1 MNIFHLFLGHP
12 KQPKLPLVR
21 LRIFYPQIFEPF
33 SVHRF
38 GHRFVSKI
46 ANNKD
51 IILFSRKKVEKTKA
65 VGIDHEVL
73 ATILRQEGIEKKR
86 VEDLVKK
93 YFEQTEEDK
102 RLLVLSEIGVSSAV
116 QEYVDKEVK
125 EAMRILV
132 EHQMGKTK
140 IYLKENV
147 RNITEIEKELAKF
160 REERKKNSQNETTEF
175 QVVLKT
181 THVSNR
187 STNNESDDELFEDE
201 TVEINTSKRGR
212 GRGRGSRGT
221 RGARGNSSTARNTSA
236 TSKRATSRAAKN
248 DVEETGSKRTRAP
261 RNASKQ
267 TNLSSYFQSGANGND
282 IDDDSDEDLQPKRK
296 KTTTKANTT
305 RTRGRGIMF
314 DFSD

>member
-1 MNIFHLFLGHP
+1 M
-12 KQPKLPLVR
+12 R

-51 IILFSRKKVEKTKA
+51 IILFSRKKLEKTKA

-73 ATILRQEGIEKKR
+73 ATILRQEGIERKR

-93 YFEQTEEDK
+93 YFEQTDEDK

-132 EHQMGKTK
+132 NHQMVKTK
-140 IYLKENV
+140 NHLKENV
-147 RNITEIEKELAKF
+147 RSISDIGKELAKF

-212 GRGRGSRGT
+212 GRGRGSRGA
-221 RGARGNSSTARNTSA
+221 RGARGNSSNARNTSA
-236 TSKRATSRAAKN
+236 ASKRATSRAAKN
-248 DVEETGSKRTRAP
+248 DVEETGSKRTRASAP

-267 TNLSSYFQSGANGND
+267 TNLSSYFQSGADGND
-282 IDDDSDEDLQPKRK
+282 IDDDSDEDLQPKRR
-296 KTTTKANTT
+296 KTTTKTNTS

>member
-1 MNIFHLFLGHP
+1 M
-12 KQPKLPLVR
+12 R

-51 IILFSRKKVEKTKA
+51 IILFSRKKLEKTKA

-73 ATILRQEGIEKKR
+73 ATILRQEGIERKR

-93 YFEQTEEDK
+93 YFEQTDEDK

-132 EHQMGKTK
+132 NHQMVKTK
-140 IYLKENV
+140 NYLKENV
-147 RNITEIEKELAKF
+147 RSISDIDKQLAKF

-221 RGARGNSSTARNTSA
+221 RGARGNSSNARNTSA
-236 TSKRATSRAAKN
+236 ASKRGTSRAAKN
-248 DVEETGSKRTRAP
+248 DVEETGSKRTRASAP

-267 TNLSSYFQSGANGND
+267 TNLSSYFQSGADGND
-282 IDDDSDEDLQPKRK
+282 IDDDSDEDLQPKRR
-296 KTTTKANTT
+296 KTTAKANTS

>member
-1 MNIFHLFLGHP
+1 M
-12 KQPKLPLVR
+12 
-21 LRIFYPQIFEPF
+21 
-33 SVHRF
+33 
-38 GHRFVSKI
+38 
-46 ANNKD
+46 
-51 IILFSRKKVEKTKA
+51 FSRKKIEKTKA

-73 ATILRQEGIEKKR
+73 STILRQEGIEKKR

-140 IYLKENV
+140 NYLKENV
-147 RNITEIEKELAKF
+147 RNITEIEKELTKF

-212 GRGRGSRGT
+212 GRGRGSRGA
-221 RGARGNSSTARNTSA
+221 RGARGNSTARNTSA
-236 TSKRATSRAAKN
+236 TSKRGTSRAAKN
-248 DVEETGSKRTRAP
+248 DVEETSSKRTRAP

-282 IDDDSDEDLQPKRK
+282 IDDDSDEDLQPKRR
-296 KTTTKANTT
+296 KTATKANTT

>member
-1 MNIFHLFLGHP
+1 M
-12 KQPKLPLVR
+12 R

-51 IILFSRKKVEKTKA
+51 IILFSRKKLEKTKA

-93 YFEQTEEDK
+93 YFEQTDEDK

-132 EHQMGKTK
+132 DHQMGKTK
-140 IYLKENV
+140 KYLKENV
-147 RNITEIEKELAKF
+147 RNITDIDKELSKF

-201 TVEINTSKRGR
+201 TVEITTSKRGR

-221 RGARGNSSTARNTSA
+221 RGGRGNSSTARNTS
-236 TSKRATSRAAKN
+236 TVSKRATSRTAKN
-248 DVEETGSKRTRAP
+248 DVEETGSKRTRTNAP

-282 IDDDSDEDLQPKRK
+282 DIDDDSDEDLQPKRR
-296 KTTTKANTT
+296 KTTTKANTS
-305 RTRGRGIMF
+305 RSRGRGIMF
-314 DFSD
+314 EFSD